1 MGKEKKDHSQVG
13 EVRSRSSPRADVD
26 EQMRGLQR
34 TELEDQP
41 MVELPGMWNNP
52 DKPTERHENN

>member
-1 MGKEKKDHSQVG
+1 MGKEKNDHSH
-13 EVRSRSSPRADVD
+13 VD